1 MDFRE
6 TVRNHRAE
14 RMAKIELND
23 VHLTFTIRQQR
34 RVTLKEF
41 LLRGLFLQSRNPKMA
56 VHALSGI
63 NLNCTI
69 GDRLGIIGHNG
80 AGKSTLLKLLAGV
93 YPPTSGTRTVE
104 GRICSLFDI
113 SLGFELD
120 ASGWENIKYRSYLL
134 GETPTTLA
142 NKIDSIADFTELG
155 EYLNIPVRY
164 YSSGML
170 VRLAFAIS
178 TAVNPEVLLVDEVLS
193 VGDAAFQIKATQ
205 RMRELM
211 AAARLMVMVSHDL
224 ESIRTLCTKVLWL
237 EHGTMRMLGSSE
249 EVVNAYLKS
258 VNQGEEHPEQATGI
272 GGAATVEDVPQEEP
286 EAAQAA

>member
-1 MDFRE
+1 
-6 TVRNHRAE
+6 
-14 RMAKIELND
+14 MAKIELND

-34 RVTLKEF
+34 RVPFKEF

-63 NLNCTI
+63 NLQCGI
-69 GDRLGIIGHNG
+69 GERLGIIGHNG

-93 YPPTSGTRTVE
+93 YPPTSGTRNVE

-120 ASGWENIKYRSYLL
+120 SSGWENIKYRSYLL
-134 GETPTTLA
+134 GETPRSLA
-142 NKIDSIADFTELG
+142 TKIDGIAEFTELG

-193 VGDAAFQIKATQ
+193 VGDAAFQIKAQQ

-224 ESIRTLCTKVLWL
+224 ESIRNLCTQVLWL
-237 EHGTMRMLGSSE
+237 EHGTMRMLGPAD
-249 EVVNAYLKS
+249 EVVSAYLDS
-258 VNQGEEHPEQATGI
+258 VRPR
-272 GGAATVEDVPQEEP
+272 GGQEP
-286 EAAQAA
+286 EHTGVGGVATLDEDTPVPEAESAITEDETQTMRAA